1 MKARGLQ
8 HPFPDWRVA
17 PSPGPKIADV
27 GRENTLSGVHGPR
40 NALRASGDGWRKRV
54 HTYNLI
60 AAALIAYL
68 AITPL
73 SAKAQSP
80 DASQAQ
86 DLTNCAGA
94 VAALGGYDVL
104 TFAGNENNEW
114 GAVLARIMA
123 AMNSEPG
130 VEGMT
135 GRYAASAARGFW
147 AERPRA
153 EQETQARS
161 CRERFGSN

>member
-1 MKARGLQ
+1 MGRL
-8 HPFPDWRVA
+8 FPSVF
-17 PSPGPKIADV
+17 
-27 GRENTLSGVHGPR
+27 
-40 NALRASGDGWRKRV
+40 
-54 HTYNLI
+54 I
-60 AAALIAYL
+60 AAALL
-68 AITPL
+68 ASP
-73 SAKAQSP
+73 ARAQSP

-94 VAALGGYDVL
+94 VAAFGGYDVL

-114 GAVLARIMA
+114 GAVLTRIMA
-123 AMNSEPG
+123 AMNREPG

-153 EQETQARS
+153 EQEAQAQS